1 MKQMWRKKKL
11 LLGSQKNVIEFADLF
26 HFALPFLVV
35 VQPLLHH
42 HPLFWPNTEL
52 AIAAARLRS
61 VPRPYALL
69 QTHNESSLYDETR
82 FARSTIPVRLLLEPA
97 MYQRF
102 YAASE

>member
-52 AIAAARLRS
+52 AIAAARIGYGQYQGPMPFSRRTTRAAFTRKHGSLDQRS
-61 VPRPYALL
+61 P
-69 QTHNESSLYDETR
+69 
-82 FARSTIPVRLLLEPA
+82 
-97 MYQRF
+97 
-102 YAASE
+102 